1 MYDKRFWRW
10 PGWPPEKVLLIQ
22 QVASTYSGPSSLW
35 RFESTLP
42 TWTSQVTWAT
52 FFLGE
57 QTTVPWKGSNSS
69 SEFGSVASSL
79 LHSAQALAQSKAHRE
94 GLENHSC
101 FLNEISSPLYH
112 GLFSSHQ
119 FPNLLKSSQNKTGLD
134 KVKRTNNNLDIWI
147 TWAATFHFQK
157 PAGLWVKW
165 AVWKRNF
172 SDWKRNCCCQQGG
185 AHHVFN
191 TTPCWFLFPYFLYSQ
206 WGLHRGRFF
215 PRSTQSTLARWAKD
229 HFSSVFLKT
238 TSFSL

>member
-1 MYDKRFWRW
+1 MIKDFGDDLDDPQRRCYSSSRW
-10 PGWPPEKVLLIQ
+10 PAHIQVPHLCEGLNPHFPPEHPKLREPLF
-22 QVASTYSGPSSLW
+22 S
-35 RFESTLP
+35 
-42 TWTSQVTWAT
+42 
-52 FFLGE
+52 LGE

-119 FPNLLKSSQNKTGLD
+119 FPNLLKSPQNKTGLD
-134 KVKRTNNNLDIWI
+134 KVKRANNNLDIWI
-147 TWAATFHFQK
+147 TWASTFHFQK

-185 AHHVFN
+185 ARHVFN

-206 WGLHRGRFF
+206 WGLYRGRFF